1 MNKGVSFALVG
12 ASGVVGTKIIQL
24 MEKRDFPVDEFIP
37 LGNSTVG
44 SFIQFN
50 NKQYQ
55 VESLENF
62 SPKKGQFII
71 FSAGSSVAEKYARNF
86 VTQGSFVVDLS
97 SNFRYE
103 NDVPLIIP
111 EINTVSTNREKPLPA
126 APFSVSTANNPSLP
140 RTIPVHR
147 GQV

>member
-24 MEKRDFPVDEFIP
+24 MEKRDFPIDEFIP

-44 SFIQFN
+44 SLIQFN

-62 SPKKGQFII
+62 IIMDDKGKNYTITEFLDVIEKLKIKK
-71 FSAGSSVAEKYARNF
+71 A
-86 VTQGSFVVDLS
+86 
-97 SNFRYE
+97 
-103 NDVPLIIP
+103 
-111 EINTVSTNREKPLPA
+111 
-126 APFSVSTANNPSLP
+126 
-140 RTIPVHR
+140 
-147 GQV
+147 